1 MKKVLVIIAIS
12 LTLMVNGVNAQQ
24 KVIKVNGNSN
34 AFCGFNLS
42 NKFDFISPSK
52 SYTVRE
58 AAPGDKSG
66 IYDVVEGIK
75 KAIGVSTPFQVFITA
90 NEDNAFATIGEGGT
104 RIILAD
110 QMFLVD
116 VNKNSG
122 TTWSAVS
129 ILAHEIG
136 HHIAGF
142 TRRPTKP
149 EAELDADYW
158 SGYALQKLGSSRIA
172 ATKSIMTYGTENDTP
187 SHPSK
192 YRRAKVI
199 EAGWDDAKRG
209 SYDRDRC
216 ESC

>member
-1 MKKVLVIIAIS
+1 MNKIILLLFVS
-12 LTLMVNGVNAQQ
+12 LGLLATDNFAQ
-24 KVIKVNGNSN
+24 IKTVRVEGDSRS
-34 AFCGFNLS
+34 FCGFNLTS
-42 NKFDFISPSK
+42 KFDFVSANR

-75 KAIGVSTPFQVFITA
+75 KAIGISTPFQVFVTA
-90 NEDNAFATIGEGGT
+90 DEDNAFATIGEGGK
-104 RIILAD
+104 RMILAD
-110 QMFLVD
+110 QLFLVK
-116 VNKNSG
+116 VNNHSG
-122 TTWSAVS
+122 TTWAAVS
-129 ILAHEIG
+129 ILAHEVG

-142 TRRPTKP
+142 TRRATKP

-158 SGYALQKLGSSRIA
+158 SGYALQKLGSSRRA
-172 ATKSIMTYGTENDTP
+172 AIRAIMTYGTPNDTP

-192 YRRAKVI
+192 YRRSAVI
-199 EAGWDDAKRG
+199 EKGWDDARNG